1 MERTILQKDFRT
13 AWILLVLLL
22 WSSAHAHAQD
32 LTKLA
37 TDLATKI
44 HTMKH
49 ERVTVVDFLD
59 LEKKPN
65 KLTKLLT
72 YKLQAALAEP
82 DRDLV
87 VVDQSHLAEL
97 FDQMEKLSEGLIDPA
112 TARELGKVTGT
123 EVLIYGTVMVSS
135 MSVRLDV
142 SAIDLQTAKVIAA
155 GTASPTR
162 IGLVDRLAKEVE
174 REDEGT
180 ASAEDDS
187 ETETP
192 VKAASAK
199 TSPRAP
205 TRSRRDQGFLF
216 DLDGCSMSGDAMTCA
231 VTVTSEGHDRWLI
244 IGSESRAWNEA
255 GEEFKANALMIS
267 NTQSDEYCMKK
278 QILRDVPTS
287 LAVTFPEFGSDGSI
301 VERFRLAW
309 NERDSCYGLRSA
321 DFEKIALSDID
332 FSSPKKASSGGGA
345 GSVGAANLGSKKKG
359 SGGLLG
365 RLTDKILDTAAST
378 VEKVIDRKASELS
391 GEDKPP
397 VE

>member
-1 MERTILQKDFRT
+1 MERTILQKGFRT

-22 WSSAHAHAQD
+22 WSSAQIHAQD

-142 SAIDLQTAKVIAA
+142 SAVDLQTAKVIAA

-174 REDEGT
+174 KEEEGA

-187 ETETP
+187 EAETP
-192 VKAASAK
+192 VRAASAK
-199 TSPRAP
+199 TAPRAP

-216 DLDGCSMSGDAMTCA
+216 ELDGCSLSGDAMTCA
-231 VTVTSEGHDRWLI
+231 LTVTSEGRDRWLI
-244 IGSESRAWNEA
+244 IGRESRAWNEA
-255 GEEFKANALMIS
+255 GEEFKA
-267 NTQSDEYCMKK
+267 
-278 QILRDVPTS
+278 
-287 LAVTFPEFGSDGSI
+287 
-301 VERFRLAW
+301 
-309 NERDSCYGLRSA
+309 
-321 DFEKIALSDID
+321 
-332 FSSPKKASSGGGA
+332 
-345 GSVGAANLGSKKKG
+345 
-359 SGGLLG
+359 
-365 RLTDKILDTAAST
+365 
-378 VEKVIDRKASELS
+378 
-391 GEDKPP
+391 KPS
-397 VE
+397 